1 MHFKLAFNSNLLR
14 KCAIMT
20 LISPQTWQNVWV
32 MLFFFFFLYL
42 SIQRCDVPHLAV
54 RPAQLNFIHAPQ
66 FVDVLS

>member
-14 KCAIMT
+14 KCAIVT
-20 LISPQTWQNVWV
+20 LTSPQTWQNVWV
-32 MLFFFFFLYL
+32 MLFFFFHL
-42 SIQRCDVPHLAV
+42 SIKRCDVPHLAV